1 MPPRK
6 RRRRRSFKR
15 PIQIAGAIALISALP
30 FVALAVLVATVN
42 PNRLKP
48 RIEAAFTQSL
58 GREFR
63 IHGDVA
69 FSGTLWPTIVA
80 HDVTVANIPGGSRHD
95 MVQVDEMRM
104 DLSPTAALTGRTI
117 LSNLVLLRPDIL
129 LETAPTG
136 VGNWQFGQMAAA
148 AASAAPGKPAASPA
162 LGEAE
167 EARAVSRITLQTLH
181 VHEAHVTWRDRASDS
196 DSTFEINRISATASS
211 IYSPVK
217 LGAEITVARH
227 LIEISAET
235 GPLSRLQDTR
245 GQSPWGLF
253 VNVDSGGAKLT
264 VSGSITRPL
273 ELRGYSLRV
282 DGVTEDLSSINW
294 ISPVALPPLRAVTL
308 SAKLLD
314 QGGPIPDISGVTI
327 QSAPTSLEKV
337 APGLSVNI
345 ARIDVPRFTEPAQVV
360 VEGSLLGAPVK
371 LDASLGAPA
380 LLLPGGR
387 RGEAFPIN
395 INAEAAGATLSARG
409 AIASPAT
416 QSGMDVFLSL
426 RIPDLSRLSSL
437 SGGKLPALRS
447 ISFDGRLTDTNKGL
461 GEGLM
466 VRDARLSLPEGD
478 LYGDAALLFGSRPA
492 IRMNLFSR
500 QIDADA
506 LAKEIEPE
514 GGSAPILAGLSADA
528 SQSARYA
535 QDKTPVITAI
545 PTTPLPFAVLDA
557 ADLDLNLTLGD
568 LRLGGAVYRDI
579 AGHLLLRNG
588 ALALDPF
595 SARLPG
601 GKVDAKLAV
610 DAGKP
615 VPPVALALHGPGLGL
630 KPLTEGLGGPIDGSG
645 TLDIDAD
652 LHAAGAS
659 LHALAGSL
667 DGHVDIGIAD
677 ADVDNRILGPALAG
691 LSARIDPS
699 EGDRTRLRCAVLQ
712 AEAKH
717 GLLTIGTLVLDSNRF
732 LINAAGSL
740 NLDSEMLALSV
751 RPMLRTNG
759 PPVVVPVR
767 VDGTFRDPR
776 ISANAAS
783 SGTAVS
789 YPSEHGAD
797 ACGPALAAVRARPPS
812 VLAGPAAAVAAGGSQ
827 APLTAQPP
835 ATPPLLLPLRRTGP

>member
-1 MPPRK
+1 
-6 RRRRRSFKR
+6 
-15 PIQIAGAIALISALP
+15 
-30 FVALAVLVATVN
+30 
-42 PNRLKP
+42 
-48 RIEAAFTQSL
+48 
-58 GREFR
+58 
-63 IHGDVA
+63 
-69 FSGTLWPTIVA
+69 
-80 HDVTVANIPGGSRHD
+80 
-95 MVQVDEMRM
+95 
-104 DLSPTAALTGRTI
+104 
-117 LSNLVLLRPDIL
+117 
-129 LETAPTG
+129 
-136 VGNWQFGQMAAA
+136 
-148 AASAAPGKPAASPA
+148 
-162 LGEAE
+162 
-167 EARAVSRITLQTLH
+167 
-181 VHEAHVTWRDRASDS
+181 
-196 DSTFEINRISATASS
+196 
-211 IYSPVK
+211 
-217 LGAEITVARH
+217 
-227 LIEISAET
+227 
-235 GPLSRLQDTR
+235 
-245 GQSPWGLF
+245 
-253 VNVDSGGAKLT
+253 
-264 VSGSITRPL
+264 
-273 ELRGYSLRV
+273 
-282 DGVTEDLSSINW
+282 
-294 ISPVALPPLRAVTL
+294 VTL

-314 QGGPIPDISGVTI
+314 QGGPIPDISGLAM

-345 ARIDVPRFTEPAQVV
+345 ARIDVPRFTEPAQVI
-360 VEGSLLGAPVK
+360 VEGSMLGAPVK
-371 LDASLGAPA
+371 LNASLGAPA

-387 RGEAFPIN
+387 RGEAFPIS

-447 ISFDGRLTDTNKGL
+447 ISFDGRLTDTDKGL
-461 GEGLM
+461 GDGFML
-466 VRDARLSLPEGD
+466 RDARLSLPEAD
-478 LYGDAALLFGSRPA
+478 LYGDGTLLFGSRSI

-506 LAKEIEPE
+506 LAKEIGPE
-514 GGSAPILAGLSADA
+514 GGSAPMLAGLSAGA

-545 PTTPLPFAVLDA
+545 PTTLLPFGVLDVV
-557 ADLDLNLTLGD
+557 DLDLNLTLGD

-588 ALALDPF
+588 VLVLDPF

-610 DAGKP
+610 DASKP
-615 VPPVALALHGPGLGL
+615 VPPVALALHGPGLEL
-630 KPLTEGLGGPIDGSG
+630 KPLTEALGGPIQGSG

-667 DGHVDIGIAD
+667 DGHVDLGIAD

-717 GLLTIGTLVLDSNRF
+717 GLLTIGALVLDSNRF

-740 NLDSEMLALSV
+740 NLDSEMLALAV

-759 PPVVVPVR
+759 APVVVPVR
-767 VDGTFRDPR
+767 VEGTFRNPR
-776 ISANAAS
+776 ISPNTPSA
-783 SGTAVS
+783 GTAVS

-812 VLAGPAAAVAAGGSQ
+812 TSAGGSQ
-827 APLTAQPP
+827 APLAAQPP
-835 ATPPLLLPLRRTGP
+835 GALPATMPLLLPLLRTGP